1 MGEDSFVKLE
11 DMTEEEKQYAI
22 ASREAFQ
29 GRSGDAACIA
39 LTSLQDVALSGGNTF
54 EALLEV
60 AKTASLG
67 SMSAAL
73 YEVGGQYR
81 RNM

>member
-1 MGEDSFVKLE
+1 MIRS
-11 DMTEEEKQYAI
+11 TEEEKQYAI
-22 ASREAFQ
+22 GSREAFQ
-29 GRSGDAACIA
+29 GRASSSEA
-39 LTSLQDVALSGGNTF
+39 LATLQNVALGGGNIF
-54 EALLEV
+54 DSLLTA

-67 SMSAAL
+67 DMSAAL